1 MRFCNQSRA
10 RLSIVT
16 SDKSDQRE
24 REALAVLDDVAA
36 EVGQSAI
43 EVILSED
50 VLQHLPFVK
59 GLVAVSKSVVSIR
72 DKFLMRKIES
82 FLRSLA
88 SIPQETRRD
97 MIRRLEEDP
106 VYTETVGEHLVEL
119 LDRLEGR
126 RKAAII
132 GHALAAFARK
142 EIDLTMLRRLENV
155 TDRLPAMEIDTV
167 RLFVNAGNSHPAEG
181 EFDQESVQA
190 LMNAGLAES
199 VSTSPGGG
207 RREERPNTTCR
218 KFVELDLDLKSKD
231 ARLID
236 A

>member
-1 MRFCNQSRA
+1 
-10 RLSIVT
+10 VT

-59 GLVAVSKSVVSIR
+59 GLVAVSKSVISIR

-119 LDRLEGR
+119 LDRVEGR
-126 RKAAII
+126 RKAAIM

-142 EIDLTMLRRLENV
+142 EIDRTMLRRLENV

-167 RLFVNAGNSHPAEG
+167 RRFVNSSNNQPER
-181 EFDQESVQA
+181 DLIDPESIQA
-190 LMNAGLAES
+190 MVNAGLASS
-199 VSTSPGGG
+199 VSTSPLGG
-207 RREERPNTTCR
+207 RRTFIANVTCQ
-218 KFVELDLDLKSKD
+218 KFVELNLDVKSKSD
-231 ARLID
+231 T
-236 A
+236 